1 MHTLVKPQNISLG
14 KKPPQDDKELMEH
27 QASYGAIPIVLIA
40 TTLAC
45 CQLY

>member
-1 MHTLVKPQNISLG
+1 MQALVRPQNISLG
-14 KKPPQDDKELMEH
+14 KKHPQDDEELMDH
-27 QASYGAIPIVLIA
+27 QAIAAFPIVLIA